1 MLSLREKVR
10 EEDHH
15 SQDEMLLPTSKA
27 MYASVRGQKGRQQ
40 MGLQRG
46 GPVQSRIQQSR
57 STSSTQNRS
66 NSTTSDEVAS
76 IIGEAPQHQCR
87 IISCQSGCFS
97 CWQGKILL
105 KLTED

>member
-1 MLSLREKVR
+1 MR
-10 EEDHH
+10 EEDH
-15 SQDEMLLPTSKA
+15 SQDEMMLLPTSKA

-57 STSSTQNRS
+57 STQNRS

-76 IIGEAPQHQCR
+76 ICEAPQHQCR
-87 IISCQSGCFS
+87 SLMPHNGPENFKKSRQKTREI
-97 CWQGKILL
+97 K
-105 KLTED
+105 